1 MSIHETHHPHG
12 EQDDAKEHES
22 RVPKHLPHHPSHD
35 ARVSGRW
42 VVGILALT
50 VLYFIG
56 LAVHDRF
63 QEHERVQQEAR
74 MLTGGDPRRGRALA
88 RTFGCAGCHTI
99 PGVIGAD
106 GQIGPPLDGIAN
118 RMYIGGVV
126 TNTPEDMV
134 RWIMNPKAI
143 DARTAMPVVGVD
155 EVQARDIA
163 AYLYTLR

>member
-1 MSIHETHHPHG
+1 MSIHEAHRPHG
-12 EQDDAKEHES
+12 HADAKEHES
-22 RVPKHLPHHPSHD
+22 RIPKHPPHHPSHD

-42 VVGILALT
+42 IVGILAAT
-50 VLYFIG
+50 VLIFIG
-56 LAVHDRF
+56 LAVHDRS
-63 QEHERVQQEAR
+63 QERARFGHEAR
-74 MLTGGDPRRGRALA
+74 MLTSGDPQRGRVLA

-106 GQIGPPLDGIAN
+106 GQVGPPLAGIAN

-143 DARTAMPVVGVD
+143 DSKTAMPAVGVN
-155 EVQARDIA
+155 ELQARDIA

>member
-1 MSIHETHHPHG
+1 MSIHESHHPHG
-12 EQDDAKEHES
+12 EHSDSRGHES
-22 RVPKHLPHHPSHD
+22 RVPKHTPHHVTHD

-42 VVGILALT
+42 IGGIIAAT
-50 VLYFIG
+50 VLYF
-56 LAVHDRF
+56 LSAAVHDRV
-63 QEHERVQQEAR
+63 QERARWEHEAR
-74 MLTGGDPRRGRALA
+74 RLTGGHPGRGRALA

-99 PGVIGAD
+99 PGVVGAD
-106 GQIGPPLDGIAN
+106 GQVGPPLDGIAN

-126 TNTPEDMV
+126 TNTPDDMV

-143 DARTAMPVVGVD
+143 DAQTAMPAVGVT